1 MGLETRVIGKEVCWK
16 SADQGGLDLNRDL
29 AKEIDVVIA
38 SDEQSCIETARGLFP
53 EHSPQFQPA
62 GTSAGFCKAT
72 SSFLRDGAE
81 SVPRLFGIERSLSSF

>member
-1 MGLETRVIGKEVCWK
+1 MLKFKKTLRTPDCPETKLAYSCTE
-16 SADQGGLDLNRDL
+16 DL